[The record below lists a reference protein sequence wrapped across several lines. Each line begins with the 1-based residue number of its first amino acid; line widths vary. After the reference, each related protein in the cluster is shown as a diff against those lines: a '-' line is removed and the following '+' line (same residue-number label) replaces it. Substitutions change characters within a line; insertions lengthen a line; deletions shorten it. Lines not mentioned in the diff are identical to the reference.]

1 MSSSS
6 LVFSLLSDRRSEST
20 HDDISRALWTA
31 LKDDTLIKSF
41 VATTIESASTDD
53 LKQPEILS
61 YLNILDN
68 QINHSSVDQRTG
80 HLHSLGAKN
89 IEKLI
94 HLVTPKN
101 LRIDFM
107 DPNERLGFGCFD
119 ASIDKEETPPTNNLS
134 RLDEKSICVEHEEEK
149 EPCGFDNSVR
159 VTAATVLA
167 RLGYCKL
174 EATDE
179 SIRLLQS
186 RICSAVN
193 NFITSYLEGND
204 DVPSLDMN
212 MRLFRLEMTVAT
224 PENEE
229 FVAVLRFTKQQMVH
243 KQIAMHQEEMDAY
256 QQKLEDSRKREKRL
270 EVEKKALHQQQQ
282 ARTLLFQREISRA
295 QKNAEQDSRQLV
307 GIHVSERAKA
317 ETRAL
322 ELSKQTNEASRLLD
336 EANTRVE
343 ACQAA
348 EVAAKEQLEK
358 SSSRIA
364 ALNEEVETL
373 KRECAEQEAKAVEFE
388 GELKTT
394 TTELEA
400 KERDFRELE
409 EEIHSRDDQISD
421 SEQANQQLRANL
433 EDLFADMVSLAQIFQ
448 AKEKDEAE
456 EKGKTNEKIQE
467 VTSQLD
473 VERRRAQELQET
485 EKKLRNENERLYEK
499 AKKYKKLLEAEL
511 ENKRAAEKRKQHAPV
526 SYINQLHTSGVS
538 DKSSSRTSRSSSR
551 SESQS
556 GYRSVSRQGKE
567 NDASSS
573 SSAYRKRYY

>member
-1 MSSSS
+1 MSASS

-20 HDDISRALWTA
+20 HDDISRALWAA
-31 LKDDTLIKSF
+31 LKDDTLAKSF
-41 VATTIESASTDD
+41 FLTTIGSVSTDD
-53 LKQPEILS
+53 MKQPEILS

-68 QINHSSVDQRTG
+68 HINHSSVEQCTG
-80 HLHSLGAKN
+80 YLNSLGAKN
-89 IEKLI
+89 VEKLI

-107 DPNERLGFGCFD
+107 DPAERLGFGCFD
-119 ASIDKEETPPTNNLS
+119 ASLDKEETPPANNLS
-134 RLDEKSICVEHEEEK
+134 RLDEKSLCVEQEEEK
-149 EPCGFDNSVR
+149 EPHGFDNCVR

-167 RLGYCKL
+167 RLGYSRL
-174 EATDE
+174 ETTDE

-193 NFITSYLEGND
+193 NFITSYLEVNN

-224 PENEE
+224 PDNEE
-229 FVAVLRFTKQQMVH
+229 FVAVMRFTKQQMVH
-243 KQIAMHQEEMDAY
+243 KQITSHQEEINTY
-256 QQKLEDSRKREKRL
+256 QQKLDDSMKREKRL
-270 EVEKKALHQQQQ
+270 EVEKKHLRQQQQ
-282 ARTLLFQREISRA
+282 ARTLMFQREISRA

-307 GIHVSERAKA
+307 GIHASERSKA

-322 ELSKQTNEASRLLD
+322 ELSKQTNEASRLLA

-348 EVAAKEQLEK
+348 ELAAKEQLEK
-358 SSSRIA
+358 TSNRIT

-373 KRECAEQEAKAVEFE
+373 KRECAEQEAKAAEFE
-388 GELKTT
+388 DELKTT
-394 TTELEA
+394 TAELET
-400 KERDFRELE
+400 KERGFRELE
-409 EEIHSRDDQISD
+409 DEIHSRDDQITD

-448 AKEKDEAE
+448 AKEKDDAE

-467 VTSQLD
+467 VTSQLNL
-473 VERRRAQELQET
+473 ERRRAQELQET

-511 ENKRAAEKRKQHAPV
+511 ENKRAAEKRKQQAPV

-538 DKSSSRTSRSSSR
+538 DKSSLRTSRSSSR